1 MVTEAIDF
9 RFVLI
14 DKYKKLKLT
23 EEELAMIFVI
33 DFLIDQGNPF
43 ITPDLLS
50 LKMTLD
56 IASIDQLL
64 TGLLK
69 KGYIE
74 YVSVGK
80 KTVTSLEPLKKALFR
95 EFQLTMS
102 FEDLESKKIK
112 ENSLQNIYA
121 KFEELLNRPLSK
133 VEFGKIDEWLT
144 SGYTEET
151 IIEALKEAISRGKKS
166 LRSVDKVLLQWSV
179 RDDLEQEGHTP
190 ISKDWTKN
198 LAETIRIAKTPWMG
212 DDEK

>member
-14 DKYKKLKLT
+14 DKYKKLKLS

-56 IASIDQLL
+56 IASIDRIL
-64 TGLLK
+64 TGLLQ
-69 KGYIE
+69 KGFIE
-74 YVSVGK
+74 YVSKGK
-80 KTVTSLEPLKKALFR
+80 KTITSLEPLKKALFR

-102 FEDLESKKIK
+102 MDELGQKKNKEESLK
-112 ENSLQNIYA
+112 NIYA
-121 KFEELLNRPLSK
+121 RFEELLNRTLYPA
-133 VEFGKIDEWLT
+133 EFSRIEEWLN
-144 SGYTEET
+144 SGYSEDM
-151 IIEALKEAISRGKKS
+151 IIEALKEAIAKGKKS
-166 LRSVDKVLLQWSV
+166 LRSVDKILLQWSI
-179 RDDLEQEGHTP
+179 RDDLEEEGHTT
-190 ISKDWTKN
+190 ITKDWTKN